1 MGWLTS
7 SLRKGRSMLNTT
19 WNILEQ
25 GVGQD
30 DDDDDNDML
39 AVPGGVEDM

>member
-1 MGWLTS
+1 
-7 SLRKGRSMLNTT
+7 MLNIT

-25 GVGQD
+25 GDGED
-30 DDDDDNDML
+30 DDDNDNDML

>member
-1 MGWLTS
+1 
-7 SLRKGRSMLNTT
+7 MLNTT

-25 GVGQD
+25 GVGED